1 MEQQQTK
8 LSLIG
13 LIAIVVGG
21 IIGGGIFNIAKIL
34 AHQASLGAII
44 ISWIISGIGI
54 LAIALTFK
62 TLISVRPDLSNG
74 IYSYTVADSGNTSVS
89 ILPGAIGWETLS
101 EMQY

>member
-34 AHQASLGAII
+34 AHQAS
-44 ISWIISGIGI
+44 
-54 LAIALTFK
+54 
-62 TLISVRPDLSNG
+62 V
-74 IYSYTVADSGNTSVS
+74 TS
-89 ILPGAIGWETLS
+89 
-101 EMQY
+101 